1 LRERAGP
8 GSAGPLSL
16 AALPEPG
23 IRDPHRFSPI
33 FVLAP
38 ARSYSSVVATM
49 LGQHPELA
57 GLPELKLFCY
67 RTIGELEASLPRFWS
82 ESKGVK
88 HRSPGLVRAL
98 AEFEFGDQ
106 KPESLDL
113 AQAWLRDRGH
123 WTGVSVF
130 DLLTER
136 LSARAAVEK
145 SPENVLTDE
154 ALERLSSA
162 YPRARYLHLT
172 RHPVSTQRSMQEH
185 WNRVMPRPL
194 DGQPMSGMASWLD
207 AHQRIV
213 RFTSALPIE
222 RHLRV
227 RAEDI
232 LNHADPQLEAITT
245 WLGLR
250 RDPAAMEAMKHPE
263 RSPFASFGP
272 AGSGVTGGHD
282 PGFLRDPIPR
292 RVEVHRT
299 IEQPPG
305 WTGNPTLWDSVLA
318 LATQMGYP

>member
-1 LRERAGP
+1 M
-8 GSAGPLSL
+8 
-16 AALPEPG
+16 
-23 IRDPHRFSPI
+23 
-33 FVLAP
+33 
-38 ARSYSSVVATM
+38 M
-49 LGQHPELA
+49 LGQHPELM

-82 ESKGVK
+82 ESKGVT

-98 AEFEFGDQ
+98 AQFEFGDQ
-106 KPESLDL
+106 TPESLLL
-113 AQAWLRDRGH
+113 ARAWLRERCH
-123 WTGVSVF
+123 WAGVSVF
-130 DLLTER
+130 DFLMGR
-136 LSARAAVEK
+136 LEPRAAVEK

-154 ALERLSSA
+154 ALTLLASA

-185 WNRVMPRPL
+185 WNRLMPRPL
-194 DGQPMSGMASWLD
+194 DGQPMSGMASWFE
-207 AHQRIV
+207 AHRRIV
-213 RFTSALPIE
+213 DFTDTLPVG

-232 LNHADPQLEAITT
+232 LNDTDPQLETITK

-272 AGSGVTGGHD
+272 AGSGVIGGHD
-282 PGFLRDPIPR
+282 PGFLSDPMPR

-299 IEQPPG
+299 VEQPAG
-305 WTGNPTLWDSVLA
+305 WTGDPALWDSVVA
-318 LATQMGYP
+318 LAAQLGYPG

>member
-1 LRERAGP
+1 
-8 GSAGPLSL
+8 
-16 AALPEPG
+16 
-23 IRDPHRFSPI
+23 
-33 FVLAP
+33 
-38 ARSYSSVVATM
+38 M

-82 ESKGVK
+82 EIKGVT

-98 AEFEFGDQ
+98 AQFEFGDQ

-113 AQAWLRDRGH
+113 ARTWLRDRGH

-130 DLLTER
+130 DHVMER
-136 LSARAAVEK
+136 LKPRAAVEK

-154 ALERLSSA
+154 ALERLSSG
-162 YPRARYLHLT
+162 YPGARYLHLT

-185 WNRVMPRPL
+185 WNRIMPRPL
-194 DGQPMSGMASWLD
+194 DGQPMSGMASWFD
-207 AHQRIV
+207 AHRRIV
-213 RFTSALPIE
+213 DFTDTLPRG

-232 LNHADPQLEAITT
+232 LNDTDPQLERITA
-245 WLGLR
+245 WLGLPQ
-250 RDPAAMEAMKHPE
+250 DYVAIEAMKHPE

-272 AGSGVTGGHD
+272 AGTGIVGGHD
-282 PGFLRDPIPR
+282 PAFLSDPKPR
-292 RVEVHRT
+292 RVEVLRT

-305 WTGNPTLWDSVLA
+305 WIGNAALWNSVLA
-318 LATQMGYP
+318 LATELGYP